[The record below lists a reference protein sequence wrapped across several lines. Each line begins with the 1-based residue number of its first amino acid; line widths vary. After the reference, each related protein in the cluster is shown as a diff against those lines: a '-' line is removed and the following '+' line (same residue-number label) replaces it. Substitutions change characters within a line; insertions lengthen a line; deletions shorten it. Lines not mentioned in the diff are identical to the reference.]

1 MLIDPRSILLCYL
14 CFFISSHVI
23 PPLTIES
30 QSVLT
35 LSLTNFPW
43 LSFSFYYPLEL
54 FLCTKENSSNTQLVL
69 LITKRAGL
77 VNVTEGQKLLLAN
90 QDQSYPL
97 FVTMLELP

>member
-43 LSFSFYYPLEL
+43 LSFCSTIPKNSFY
-54 FLCTKENSSNTQLVL
+54 L
-69 LITKRAGL
+69 LRKTAVIL
-77 VNVTEGQKLLLAN
+77 
-90 QDQSYPL
+90 SWY
-97 FVTMLELP
+97 F

>member
-43 LSFSFYYPLEL
+43 LSFCSTIP
-54 FLCTKENSSNTQLVL
+54 
-69 LITKRAGL
+69 
-77 VNVTEGQKLLLAN
+77 
-90 QDQSYPL
+90 
-97 FVTMLELP
+97 